1 MGFISAI
8 FSLSL
13 HHRSRG
19 KCAQSSIRVSTFQH
33 RFHVHDFSA
42 QKNVWL
48 DSETLVRIP
57 FFFGVSM
64 LYAYLAQQAKSEK
77 ARADQAE
84 QAQIVRRRLVS
95 GLAHDIKSPLSVI
108 KGFAEVIGLNVANVP
123 GQEYSL
129 SAAYPAKC

>member
-1 MGFISAI
+1 VF
-8 FSLSL
+8 
-13 HHRSRG
+13 
-19 KCAQSSIRVSTFQH
+19 TFQH

-84 QAQIVRRRLVS
+84 QAQIVRPARFRPCPRYQ
-95 GLAHDIKSPLSVI
+95 KSTFSH
-108 KGFAEVIGLNVANVP
+108 
-123 GQEYSL
+123 
-129 SAAYPAKC
+129 

>member
-1 MGFISAI
+1 MKQFKNVSLGALALVFLLSAGACGKSEQKTEGPAEKVLGCLL
-8 FSLSL
+8 FST
-13 HHRSRG
+13 
-19 KCAQSSIRVSTFQH
+19 VFTFMT
-33 RFHVHDFSA
+33 FSA
-42 QKNVWL
+42 HKDIWL
-48 DSETLVRIP
+48 DSETLVKIP

-108 KGFAEVIGLNVANVP
+108 KGFSEVIGLNVANVP
-123 GQEYSL
+123 
-129 SAAYPAKC
+129 